1 MKNVK
6 ILLID
11 DERRLSDSIKEFLES
26 QEYTVDQAFDFNDA
40 LM

>member
-11 DERRLSDSIKEFLES
+11 DERRLSDSIKEFLKTRNTPS
-26 QEYTVDQAFDFNDA
+26 TR
-40 LM
+40 LSTSTTP